1 MPKIN
6 ILPKDIAEL
15 IAAGEVIER
24 PASVIKELIENSIDA
39 GALHIT
45 VEIKNGGV
53 TYMRVSDDGCGIAAE
68 DVKNAFLRHA
78 TSKITEKC
86 DLDSIM
92 TLGFRGEALAS
103 ICAVA
108 RVEILTK
115 RPEDAFGT
123 HYCIEGGNETLFEE
137 TGCPN
142 GTTIIIRD
150 IFYNIPARQKFLK
163 KDVTEANYISAVVHK
178 QILSHPEVS
187 LRLIKNNKQD
197 CCSSGD
203 SKLISAIYAVYGR
216 SFTNELVEVAPYKSD
231 GITVFGYVIKP
242 LAAKGSRGFQTFFVN
257 KRYVHSTTCS
267 CALEEAYKNLI
278 MTQKFPACVLFID
291 INPSEVDVNV
301 HPTKAQVRFCDEK
314 KAFNAVYFAVKNALM
329 LSGLHYSLDI
339 EKAKRKELLENNA
352 ENAQSASQL
361 VFCSPSVSG
370 TLASQTKA
378 LIPPCAIADIQ
389 QTDIQKNSENTT
401 FEKPS
406 AVFESVKNIPT
417 APLIQAESSHSRPAV
432 SAVVNI
438 EDDELEISEQAPI
451 SNFKYIN
458 ADSFEKKEE
467 VQIAQNNEQAKPVV
481 IGEVFC
487 NYILAQCGDELV
499 IIDKHA
505 AHERIIFEKLKKS
518 ALSGDSQIVLQSG
531 GVMLSEEEIIALKD
545 NSNLLDKIGFELDY
559 SQAPLVVPKRLP
571 MMLDRRD
578 IDEILPQMAQKLI
591 FNSTD
596 ATPDIIDDIL
606 HTMACKSAVRQ
617 GDINNIEELEEIART
632 VIESNEI
639 RHCPHGRPVMFSM
652 SKAKIERQF
661 KRC

>member
-6 ILPKDIAEL
+6 ILPKEIAEL

-39 GALHIT
+39 GAFHVT

-53 TYMRVSDDGCGIAAE
+53 TYMRVTDDGCGIAAE

-78 TSKITEKC
+78 TSKIAEKC
-86 DLDSIM
+86 DLESIM

-108 RVEILTK
+108 KVEVLTK
-115 RPEDAFGT
+115 RKEDLLGT
-123 HYCIEGGNETLFEE
+123 HYCIEGGVETLFEE
-137 TGCPN
+137 TGCPD

-197 CCSSGD
+197 CYSSGD

-216 SFTNELVEVAPYKSD
+216 TFANELVQVAPYESE
-231 GITVFGYVIKP
+231 GITVSGYAAVP
-242 LAAKGSRGFQTFFVN
+242 LAAKSSRGFQNFFVN
-257 KRYVHSTTCS
+257 KRYVRSMTCS

-291 INPSEVDVNV
+291 ISPDAVDVNV
-301 HPTKAQVRFCDEK
+301 HPSKAEVRFSDEK

-339 EKAKRKELLENNA
+339 EKAKRSIELEKKVENV
-352 ENAQSASQL
+352 QSASQL
-361 VFCSPSVSG
+361 VFCSPQTEPVQTAEPKQPEILPAEFRAPEEISAKAKTLDELIPLPQFVPKPSDDVPKFLPDDSHFSKKTSVS
-370 TLASQTKA
+370 A
-378 LIPPCAIADIQ
+378 AI
-389 QTDIQKNSENTT
+389 S
-401 FEKPS
+401 
-406 AVFESVKNIPT
+406 
-417 APLIQAESSHSRPAV
+417 
-432 SAVVNI
+432 I
-438 EDDELEISEQAPI
+438 EDDEEEISEQI
-451 SNFKYIN
+451 SAQKFKYIN
-458 ADSFEKKEE
+458 ADSFEKKSE
-467 VQIAQNNEQAKPVV
+467 PVVSARASLPDVCV
-481 IGEVFC
+481 IGEAFR
-487 NYILAQCGDELV
+487 NYIIAQIDDELV

-518 ALSGDSQIVLQSG
+518 ALSGDSQLVLQSG

-545 NSNLLDKIGFELDY
+545 NSHLLDEIGFELDY
-559 SQAPLVVPKRLP
+559 SQAPMVFPKRIP
-571 MMLDRRD
+571 MLLDRRD
-578 IDEILPQMAQKLI
+578 IDEIIPQMAQKLI
-591 FNSTD
+591 FNSTS
-596 ATPDIIDDIL
+596 AAPDIIDDIL
-606 HTMACKSAVRQ
+606 HTMACKSAVKQ
-617 GDINNIEELEEIART
+617 GDINDIKELEEIART
-632 VIESNEI
+632 VIGSNEI

-652 SKAKIERQF
+652 SKSKIERQF
-661 KRC
+661 KR

>member
-6 ILPKDIAEL
+6 VLPKDIAEL

-24 PASVIKELIENSIDA
+24 PASVIKELVENSIDA

-78 TSKITEKC
+78 TSKISEKC
-86 DLDSIM
+86 DLESIM

-108 RVEILTK
+108 KVEILTK
-115 RPEDAFGT
+115 RREDALGT

-137 TGCPN
+137 TGCPD

-163 KDVTEANYISAVVHK
+163 KDVTEANYVSAVVHK
-178 QILSHPEVS
+178 QILSHPNVS

-197 CCSSGD
+197 CYSSGD

-216 SFTNELVEVAPYKSD
+216 TFASDLIEVAPYKSD
-231 GITVFGYVIKP
+231 GITVSGYAIKP
-242 LAAKGSRGFQTFFVN
+242 LAAKSTRGFQTFFVN
-257 KRYVHSTTCS
+257 KRYVSSMTCS

-291 INPSEVDVNV
+291 ISPNAIDVNV
-301 HPTKAQVRFCDEK
+301 HPAKAQVRFCDEK

-329 LSGLHYSLDI
+329 LSGLHYNLDI
-339 EKAKRKELLENNA
+339 EKAKRTQQIENDTDN
-352 ENAQSASQL
+352 SPQL
-361 VFCSPSVSG
+361 VFCSPAAHSAIPCAVQPTIPPVAASALQNELPKVATNEAFDEQDVFKSSLKSQNEFAPQTPIKSSVS
-370 TLASQTKA
+370 
-378 LIPPCAIADIQ
+378 
-389 QTDIQKNSENTT
+389 
-401 FEKPS
+401 
-406 AVFESVKNIPT
+406 
-417 APLIQAESSHSRPAV
+417 
-432 SAVVNI
+432 VVIGI
-438 EDDELEISEQAPI
+438 EDDEREISEQTNV

-458 ADSFEKKEE
+458 ADSFEKKQDIAPLQQTVQKE
-467 VQIAQNNEQAKPVV
+467 VTV
-481 IGEVFC
+481 IGEAFR
-487 NYILAQCGDELV
+487 NYILAQYGDELV

-505 AHERIIFEKLKKS
+505 AHERIIFENLKKS
-518 ALSGDSQIVLQSG
+518 VLSGDSQLVLQSG

-545 NSNLLDKIGFELDY
+545 NSILLDKIGFELDY
-559 SQAPLVVPKRLP
+559 SQSPLVVPKRLP
-571 MMLDRRD
+571 MLLDSRD
-578 IDEILPQMAQKLI
+578 IDEIIPQMAQKLML
-591 FNSTD
+591 NSTD

-617 GDINNIEELEEIART
+617 GDINDISELEAIART

-652 SKAKIERQF
+652 TKAKIERQF